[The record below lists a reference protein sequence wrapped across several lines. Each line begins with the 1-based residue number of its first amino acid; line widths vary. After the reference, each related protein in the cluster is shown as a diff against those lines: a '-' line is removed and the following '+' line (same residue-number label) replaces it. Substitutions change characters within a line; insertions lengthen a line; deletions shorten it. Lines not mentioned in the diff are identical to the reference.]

1 LQTDSEREEM
11 SVVQVAVTG
20 GTGTLGREVVAELE
34 RRGHAVRALSRSA
47 PRHRVDLR
55 TAEGLAAA
63 LDGVEAVVDAAN
75 GRPGR
80 DAREVLLG
88 GTERL
93 LAAEA
98 AAGVG
103 HHVGV
108 SVVGADRVPFG
119 YYEVKA
125 AQEELVRAG
134 GVPWTI
140 VRSTQ
145 FHGLLASVFASTAR
159 AHVLPGPDFP
169 LQPVD
174 AREVAVVIADASE
187 AGPSGAAIEFAGPER
202 RTVRELAETWRLE
215 TGRHAVLVPLPV
227 PGAAGRALRD
237 GGLTN
242 AGAWTGRTTFGSWLA
257 AA

>member
-1 LQTDSEREEM
+1 M
-11 SVVQVAVTG
+11 QVAVTG
-20 GTGTLGREVVAELE
+20 GTGTLGRQVVAVLE

-55 TAEGLAAA
+55 TGAGLAAA

-80 DAREVLLG
+80 DARDVLLG
-88 GTERL
+88 GTGRL

-108 SVVGADRVPFG
+108 SIVGADRVPFG
-119 YYEVKA
+119 YYEVKT
-125 AQEELVRAG
+125 AQEDLVRSGA
-134 GVPWTI
+134 VPWTI

-159 AHVLPGPDFP
+159 AHVLPGPGFP

-174 AREVAVVIADASE
+174 PREVAVVVADALE
-187 AGPSGAAIEFAGPER
+187 AGPSGATIEFAGPER
-202 RTVRELAETWRLE
+202 RSVRELAGTWRLA
-215 TGRHAVLVPLPV
+215 TGRRAVVVPLPV
-227 PGAAGRALRD
+227 PGAAGRALR
-237 GGLTN
+237 
-242 AGAWTGRTTFGSWLA
+242 AGALTSAGARTGRTTFGSWLA
-257 AA
+257 P